1 MGAKELIGFRHT
13 EFEGLVDLC
22 GIHMQMSKTK
32 IEYSGD
38 TMVYWLGMKALK
50 LRDELKSQLQHLLG
64 DLDLAL

>member
-1 MGAKELIGFRHT
+1 
-13 EFEGLVDLC
+13 
-22 GIHMQMSKTK
+22 MQMSKTK

-38 TMVYWLGMKALK
+38 TMVYWLGMKALE